1 MIFVFLK
8 SHATKKMSY
17 AKSECLFGLFLYS
30 ILEHVSRYIQKGA
43 LMKKL
48 LSNKAYGF
56 FVTLSLAVLS
66 IVTMIVYLVSYKG
79 VIATNSTKE
88 IFSWPAFIFLLVF
101 VVLFV
106 CSLFIR
112 NYFKYLN
119 YIACVCLTLSFCF
132 FVYGIYY
139 QVSVMATGIDAK
151 FNFTFFFNTFLFAI
165 LWIVS
170 IANVFLPQEKKTVEA
185 IKE

>member
-1 MIFVFLK
+1 
-8 SHATKKMSY
+8 
-17 AKSECLFGLFLYS
+17 
-30 ILEHVSRYIQKGA
+30 
-43 LMKKL
+43 MKKL

-56 FVTLSLAVLS
+56 FVTLVLAVVS
-66 IVTMIVYLVSYKG
+66 IVTMIVYLASYKG

-106 CSLFIR
+106 ASLFIR

-119 YIACVCLTLSFCF
+119 YIACVCLTLSACF

-151 FNFTFFFNTFLFAI
+151 FNFTFFFNTFLFVI
-165 LWIVS
+165 LWIAS
-170 IANVFLPQEKKTVEA
+170 IANVFLPQEKKSGEPV
-185 IKE
+185 KE